1 MKTKILNSFNYL
13 RYSKNLLTSVL
24 FIFPLLILYEIL
36 SFLIFYDKDYA
47 IRNSADIFLRS
58 YFYNIGTSS
67 QFLYIIFLSL
77 IVFIYIYV
85 NRKNYYNYK
94 FNSFFNI
101 IMIFEGFIYGLLLII
116 ILNGYNYFLN
126 TSIYVYDDF
135 FLNFY
140 FSLGAGVWEEILF
153 RLFIY
158 NIIFLIVNKIL
169 NKDVSYILSIV
180 VSSILFSLFHY
191 FGQMADVITLKSFI
205 IRFVAGIILCL
216 IYIKR
221 GLGISCM
228 THYSYDVLIFA
239 LPII

>member
-1 MKTKILNSFNYL
+1 MVLNYLKKHFYQFLAPMKTETLNSFNYL
-13 RYSKNLLTSVL
+13 HYSKDLLTSVL
-24 FIFPLLILYEIL
+24 FIFPLLILYEVL

-101 IMIFEGFIYGLLLII
+101 IMILEGLVYGFLLII

-126 TSIYVYDDF
+126 TSLYVYDDF

-153 RLFIY
+153 RLFLLILHEESSSSQPARPKLSTTKY
-158 NIIFLIVNKIL
+158 NINVFLPPEAK
-169 NKDVSYILSIV
+169 
-180 VSSILFSLFHY
+180 
-191 FGQMADVITLKSFI
+191 
-205 IRFVAGIILCL
+205 
-216 IYIKR
+216 
-221 GLGISCM
+221 
-228 THYSYDVLIFA
+228 
-239 LPII
+239 